1 MIERLS
7 RSERWIIAE
16 RQRWLSYILV
26 ATGLVLLLMV
36 ILSLIV
42 LSVDKSVRNID
53 ILQVAMAFP
62 VVLPFLY
69 LPLIY
74 CFIGISVRY
83 HVSAKLTWWLVVF
96 IVLIPVLQLFAGV
109 VLCFILLRDWRQQ
122 DLDVRWY
129 GPTTAALRAMEIR
142 NLCHQCEY
150 DLTGNES
157 GVCPECGSRV
167 KERSQ

>member
-7 RSERWIIAE
+7 RSERWIIAG
-16 RQRWLSYILV
+16 RQRKLSYILV

-36 ILSLIV
+36 NLFLIV

-53 ILQVAMAFP
+53 IMQVAMVFP

-83 HVSAKLTWWLVVF
+83 PVSTKPTWWLVVL
-96 IVLIPVLQLFAGV
+96 IALIPVLQFLAGV
-109 VLCFILLRDWRQQ
+109 VLCVVLLRDWRQQ
-122 DLDVRWY
+122 GLEVHWD
-129 GPTTAALRAMEIR
+129 GPTTSALRAMEVR
-142 NLCHQCEY
+142 KLCQQCEY

-157 GVCPECGSRV
+157 GVCPECGRSV
-167 KERSQ
+167 KGF